1 MKAYTEPLR
10 ELSEYVAVEKALLTG
25 AMPAASKGRLTP
37 VQATGCMDSQKSH
50 FVAGLM
56 EQFPVR
62 LIVTYSDLKA
72 KELCEDF
79 RLYDPKTML
88 YPAKDIIFY
97 SADIH
102 GNTIV
107 KERLS
112 VLKRLLSGEPVT
124 IVTSIDGG
132 LDRLLPL
139 SAIRESVL
147 HITETDTLD
156 MDELVKQLIEIGY
169 ERQVQVSIP
178 GEFAVRGGILDIFP
192 LTEEAPVRIELFGDE
207 IDSIRMFDVDSQRSI
222 ERIPEISIT
231 PATEYSLTEQ
241 ELADGIAR
249 LRKEAEQTERALRAQ
264 AKNEEAMRV
273 RRTAEEF
280 LENLEYCKGHAGLD
294 AYIKFFREDTV
305 SFFDYFDEHAL
316 IILDEPSRLAEKGE
330 ASATEFR
337 ESMSGRLEKGYILPS
352 QADVIFDYKSLLAG
366 FAKKTTLMLSTMDY
380 RFPLLPPK
388 VKYDIAVKSVNPYN
402 SSFELLVKDLTA
414 WKKKGYRTIVLTS
427 SGTRA
432 ARLAED
438 LREYE
443 LPAFFSDNKDRVLTP
458 GEIMVAQGNLR
469 RGFEYPFLKFVV
481 LSESDIFG
489 AEKKPK
495 KKKHTYD
502 GQKIQS
508 FHELTYGDYVVH
520 ESHGLGIYR
529 GIEKIEVEKVTKDY
543 IKIEYGDGG
552 ILYIPATGLDVIQK
566 YASADAAKKPKLN
579 KMNSTEWKNTKTRV
593 RHAVREMAQEL
604 VRLYAHRQAQ
614 SGHAFCADTV
624 WQKEFEELFP
634 YEETEDQLRAIE
646 DTKRDMES
654 TKIMDRLIC
663 GDVGYGKT
671 EVAIRA
677 AFKAVSDGK
686 QVVVLVPTTI
696 LAQQHYNT
704 FLNRMMDFPVS
715 VGMLSRFRT
724 PAQQKKVLE
733 GLKKGSIDIVIG
745 THRVLSADVQFKDL
759 GLLIVDEEQ
768 RFGVAHKEKIKQMKE
783 SIDVLTLTATPI
795 PRTLHMSLAGIR
807 DMSVL
812 EEPPVDRLP
821 IQTFVME
828 HNDEIIREA
837 INRELARGGQVY
849 YVFNRVQGIDEMAAQ
864 ISRLVPEAEVAYA
877 HGQMSE
883 RQLEKIMYEF
893 INGEI
898 DVLVSTTII
907 ETGLDISNVNTM
919 IIDDADRM
927 GLSQLYQLR
936 GRVGRSNR
944 TSYAF
949 LMYKRDKMLK
959 EVAEKRLQ
967 AIREFTELGSG
978 FKIAMRDL
986 EIRGAGNLL
995 GAEQSGHMEAVGYD
1009 LYCKMLNEEVKNIK
1023 GEIKEEETFETVM
1036 DLEVDAFIPA
1046 TYIKNEMQKLDM
1058 YKRVAAIESEEEL
1071 ADMQEEL
1078 VDRFGDIPPAFDN
1091 LLQIALL
1098 KAMCHTV
1105 YVSALTQ
1112 KGDTVRL
1119 TMYPKARLKT
1129 ELLPEFLERHKNELK
1144 FVREAVPYFEYRLPQ
1159 KKKPMTPKAEADRMF
1174 ELLRTFL
1181 NEFAELKDA

>member
-1 MKAYTEPLR
+1 MKAYTEPLK
-10 ELSEYVAVEKALLTG
+10 ELNEYHALRKALLTG
-25 AMPAASKGRLTP
+25 TAAFEKGRQVP
-37 VQATGCMDSQKSH
+37 VQATGCMDAQKSH
-50 FVAGLM
+50 FIAGLM

-62 LIVTYSDLKA
+62 LVVTYSELKA
-72 KELCEDF
+72 KELWEDL
-79 RLYDPKTML
+79 RLYDATAML
-88 YPAKDIIFY
+88 YPSKDIIFY

-102 GNTIV
+102 GNTIL

-112 VLKRLLSGEPVT
+112 VLKRLLSKEPVT

-139 SAIRESVL
+139 EKIRAATL
-147 HITETDTLD
+147 HITETDTMD
-156 MDELVKQLIEIGY
+156 MNAMVKRLSELGY
-169 ERQVQVSIP
+169 ERQGQVSIP
-178 GEFAVRGGILDIFP
+178 GEFAVRGGILDVFV

-207 IDSIRMFDVDSQRSI
+207 VDSIRWFDVDSQRSI
-222 ERIPEISIT
+222 ERIKEISIF
-231 PATEYSLTEQ
+231 PATEYCLSEQ
-241 ELADGIAR
+241 QLSDGMERIRREADR
-249 LRKEAEQTERALRAQ
+249 TRKALRAQ
-264 AKNEEAMRV
+264 AKNEEASRV
-273 RRTAEEF
+273 FRATEEF
-280 LENLEYCKGHAGLD
+280 LENLEYSRGAAGLD
-294 AYIKFFREDTV
+294 SYIRFFAEDTV
-305 SFFDYFDEHAL
+305 SFFDYFDEQAL
-316 IILDEPSRLAEKGE
+316 IVLDEPSRLAEKGE

-366 FAKKTTLMLSTMDY
+366 FGKKTTLLLSTMDY
-380 RFPLLPPK
+380 RFPLLEAK
-388 VKYDIAVKSVNPYN
+388 VKYDISVKSVNPYN
-402 SSFELLVKDLTA
+402 ASFELLAKDLLN
-414 WKKKGYRTIVLTS
+414 WKKKGYRIIVLTS
-427 SGTRA
+427 SQTRA
-432 ARLAED
+432 SRLAED

-443 LPAFFSDNKDRVLTP
+443 LPAFFSDNKDRVVAP
-458 GEIMVAQGNLR
+458 GEIMVAPGNLR

-489 AEKKPK
+489 AKRKEKRR
-495 KKKHTYD
+495 KHSYD
-502 GQKIQS
+502 GQRIQS
-508 FHELTYGDYVVH
+508 FHELSYGDYVVH
-520 ESHGLGIYR
+520 ENQGLGIYR

-579 KMNSTEWKNTKTRV
+579 KMNSTEWKTTKTKV
-593 RHAVREMAQEL
+593 RHAVREMASEL
-604 VRLYAHRQAQ
+604 VTLYAHRQAQ
-614 SGHAFCADTV
+614 SGHAFGADTV

-634 YEETEDQLRAIE
+634 YEETQDQLRAIE

-654 TKIMDRLIC
+654 SRIMDRLIC

-671 EVAIRA
+671 EIAIRA
-677 AFKAVSDGK
+677 AFKAVADGK

-704 FLNRMMDFPVS
+704 FAGRMINFPVNI
-715 VGMLSRFRT
+715 GMLSRFRT

-745 THRVLSADVQFKDL
+745 THRVLSKDVQFKNL
-759 GLLIVDEEQ
+759 GLLVVDEEQ
-768 RFGVAHKEKIKQMKE
+768 RFGVSHKEKIKQMKE
-783 SIDVLTLTATPI
+783 NIDVLTLTATPI

-807 DMSVL
+807 DMSIL

-837 INRELARGGQVY
+837 IHRELARGGQVY
-849 YVFNRVQGIDEMAAQ
+849 YVYNRVQGIDETAAQ

-919 IIDDADRM
+919 MIDDADRM

-1023 GEIKEEETFETVM
+1023 GEQKEEDFETQM
-1036 DLEVDAFIPA
+1036 DLEVDAYIPA
-1046 TYIKNEMQKLDM
+1046 TYIRNEMQKLDM
-1058 YKRVAAIESEEEL
+1058 YKRVAQIENEEEL
-1071 ADMQEEL
+1071 ADLEEEL
-1078 VDRFGDIPPAFDN
+1078 VDRFGDIPQAFEN
-1091 LLQIALL
+1091 LLKIALL
-1098 KAMCHTV
+1098 KAMCHSV
-1105 YVSALTQ
+1105 YISGLTQ
-1112 KGDTVRL
+1112 KGDLVRL
-1119 TMYPKARLKT
+1119 SMYPKARINT
-1129 ELLPEFLERHKNELK
+1129 ELLPAFLEQNKKDLK
-1144 FVREAVPYFEYRLPQ
+1144 FYAEAVPYFEYRLPKKQ
-1159 KKKPMTPKAEADRMF
+1159 KALASRAEADRML
-1174 ELLRTFL
+1174 EQLKEFL
-1181 NEFAELKDA
+1181 ARFAQLKDSL